1 MEPSLHIVCPHCDT
15 INRVPRAKLEK
26 FGSGGRC
33 GQCRDALFD
42 GHPVALDTARFE
54 RHLAKSGIPLLI
66 DLWAPMPLDPSVP
79 RDRRTLRVVGMLAP
93 GATVKSADAELQ
105 PIAATQARD
114 YARTNQGWAAHVVT
128 TKESI
133 ADSSTWVILGLLGAE
148 LGVTLLAAYRFS
160 MGKGL
165 IPGSITLALF
175 LLEIVLKLIQGT
187 IPGLLWWVAY
197 FAIIMGLINGI
208 RGAWAMRTMQ
218 HPGDVV
224 EAFE

>member
-1 MEPSLHIVCPHCDT
+1 MLKEIDDYWGAENAT
-15 INRVPRAKLEK
+15 R
-26 FGSGGRC
+26 SGMYG
-33 GQCRDALFD
+33 AL
-42 GHPVALDTARFE
+42 GYAGLLVLTAVLLFAD
-54 RHLAKSGIPLLI
+54 LAGIPFSR
-66 DLWAPMPLDPSVP
+66 LD
-79 RDRRTLRVVGMLAP
+79 G
-93 GATVKSADAELQ
+93 GAQT
-105 PIAATQARD
+105 
-114 YARTNQGWAAHVVT
+114 
-128 TKESI
+128 
-133 ADSSTWVILGLLGAE
+133 VILGLLGAE